1 MSKLFRQESLEHL
14 SSPERLDQL
23 MYVADAKS
31 WIPLSALGALALV
44 TLVWSIF
51 GKIPVTVAGQGII
64 VFPRRVVALQSVGV
78 GQISSINIKVGDEVQ
93 KGQIVAT
100 LSQPDLLK
108 QLQIEKQQLREL
120 QEQDQSSTQ
129 LQNRQSDLQ
138 VESIQQQRRSLQKNI
153 SEVNGLIP
161 TLREKGVTAI
171 RLQRQALEERL
182 LQLNNLSPALEDRLR
197 TRQNL
202 LDRGIITGDQ
212 ALQARQEYLQNLST
226 IADLKAQLKQL
237 DSQEADAQR
246 QYLQNL
252 NSIDDFESKLK
263 DLDSQEARLRQQ
275 VQDSSF
281 NRSNQI
287 QQVKSRIARLEQ
299 QIADNTNVK
308 SEHEGRVLELT
319 ATSGQIVNS
328 GTRLASI
335 DLPDQDQSKK
345 LITIAYF
352 PDQTGRQVSTGM
364 KVQITP
370 SQVKREQFGGIV
382 GKVKM
387 VSPYIPTVQGV
398 NALIGSEEAT
408 RLLLPN
414 GSARVEVF
422 IELEDDSSTRSGY
435 KWSSSKGPDIS
446 LESGTLSTVQVL
458 VEERAPITYILP
470 FLRSTTGIY

>member
-1 MSKLFRQESLEHL
+1 MSRLFRQESLERL

-44 TLVWSIF
+44 ALGWSIF
-51 GKIPVTVAGQGII
+51 GKIPVTVAGQGIV

-78 GQISSINIKVGDEVQ
+78 GQISSINIKVGDDLQ
-93 KGQIVAT
+93 KGQVVAT

-108 QLQIEKQQLREL
+108 QLQIEKQQLKEL

-153 SEVNGLIP
+153 SEVNILIP

-171 RLQRQALEERL
+171 LLQRQALEERL
-182 LQLNNLSPALEDRLR
+182 IQLNNLSPALEDRLK
-197 TRQNL
+197 TRQDL

-212 ALQARQEYLQNLST
+212 VLQARQEYLQNLST

-275 VQDSSF
+275 IQDGSF
-281 NRSNQI
+281 SRSNQI

-299 QIADNTNVK
+299 QIIDNTNVK
-308 SEHEGRVLELT
+308 SEYDGRVLEMT
-319 ATSGQIVNS
+319 ATSGQVVNS

-335 DLPDQDQSKK
+335 DLPEQSKK
-345 LITIAYF
+345 LIAVAYF
-352 PDQTGRQVSTGM
+352 PDQIGRQVLTGM
-364 KVQITP
+364 NVQITP

-382 GKVKM
+382 GKVKV
-387 VSPYIPTVQGV
+387 VSPYIPTIQGV

-414 GSARVEVF
+414 GSAKVEVF
-422 IELEDDSSTRSGY
+422 IELEEDSNTRSGY

>member
-1 MSKLFRQESLEHL
+1 MSRLFRQESLERL

-31 WIPLSALGALALV
+31 WIPLSALGGLALV
-44 TLVWSIF
+44 ALVWSIF
-51 GKIPVTVAGQGII
+51 GKIPVTVSGQGII
-64 VFPRRVVALQSVGV
+64 VFPRRVVSLQSVGT
-78 GQISSINIKVGDEVQ
+78 GQISSIDIKVGDVVE

-120 QEQDQSSTQ
+120 EGQDQSSTQ
-129 LQNRQSDLQ
+129 LQNRQSELQ
-138 VESIQQQRRSLQKNI
+138 VESIQQQRNSLRKNI
-153 SEVNGLIP
+153 SEVNALIP
-161 TLREKGVTAI
+161 TLREKGVVAI

-182 LQLNNLSPALEDRLR
+182 LQLNNLSPALEDRLK

-226 IADLKAQLKQL
+226 IADLKAQLKQI
-237 DSQEADAQR
+237 DSQEADAER

-252 NSIDDFESKLK
+252 NSIDEFESKLK

-275 VQDSSF
+275 TQDSSF
-281 NRSNQI
+281 GRSNQI
-287 QQVKSRIARLEQ
+287 QQVRSRIARLDQ
-299 QIADNTNVK
+299 QIKDNSNVK
-308 SEHEGRVLELT
+308 SEHEGTVLEMT

-335 DLPDQDQSKK
+335 GLPDESKR

-352 PDQTGRQVSTGM
+352 PDQSGRQVLAGM
-364 KVQITP
+364 QVQITP
-370 SQVKREQFGGIV
+370 AQVKREQFGGIL
-382 GKVKM
+382 GKVKL
-387 VSPYIPTVQGV
+387 VSPYIPTIQGV
-398 NALIGSEEAT
+398 TTLIGSEEAT
-408 RLLLPN
+408 RVLLPN
-414 GSARVEVF
+414 GSPQVEVF
-422 IELEDDSSTRSGY
+422 IELEEDSSNRSGY
-435 KWSSSKGPDIS
+435 KWSSSKGPNIS
-446 LESGTLSTVQVL
+446 LDSGTLATVQVL

>member
-1 MSKLFRQESLEHL
+1 MSRLFRQESLERL

-44 TLVWSIF
+44 ALGWSIF
-51 GKIPVTVAGQGII
+51 GKIPVTVAGQGIV

-78 GQISSINIKVGDEVQ
+78 GQISSINIKVGDDLQ
-93 KGQIVAT
+93 KGQVVAT

-153 SEVNGLIP
+153 SEVNILIP

-171 RLQRQALEERL
+171 LLQRQALEERL
-182 LQLNNLSPALEDRLR
+182 VQLNNLSPALEDRLK
-197 TRQNL
+197 TRQDL

-212 ALQARQEYLQNLST
+212 VLQARQEYLQNLSS

-275 VQDSSF
+275 IQDGAFS
-281 NRSNQI
+281 RSNQI

-299 QIADNTNVK
+299 QIIDNTNVK
-308 SEHEGRVLELT
+308 SEYDGRVLEMT
-319 ATSGQIVNS
+319 ATSGQVVNS

-335 DLPDQDQSKK
+335 DLPDQSKK
-345 LITIAYF
+345 LIAVAYF
-352 PDQTGRQVSTGM
+352 PDQIGRQVLTGM
-364 KVQITP
+364 NVQITP

-382 GKVKM
+382 GKVTV
-387 VSPYIPTVQGV
+387 VSPYIPTIQGV

-414 GSARVEVF
+414 GSAKVEVF
-422 IELEDDSSTRSGY
+422 IELEEDSNTRSGY

>member
-1 MSKLFRQESLEHL
+1 MSRLFRQESLERL

-44 TLVWSIF
+44 ALGWSIF
-51 GKIPVTVAGQGII
+51 GKIPVTVAGQGIV

-78 GQISSINIKVGDEVQ
+78 GQISSINIKVGDDLQ
-93 KGQIVAT
+93 KGQVVAT

-153 SEVNGLIP
+153 SEVNILIP

-171 RLQRQALEERL
+171 LLQRQALEERL
-182 LQLNNLSPALEDRLR
+182 VQLNNLSPALEDRLK
-197 TRQNL
+197 TRQDL

-212 ALQARQEYLQNLST
+212 VLQARQEYLQNLST

-275 VQDSSF
+275 IQDGSF
-281 NRSNQI
+281 SRSNQI

-299 QIADNTNVK
+299 QIIDNTNVK
-308 SEHEGRVLELT
+308 SEYDGRVLEMT
-319 ATSGQIVNS
+319 ATSGQVVNS

-335 DLPDQDQSKK
+335 DLPDQSKK
-345 LITIAYF
+345 LIAVAYF
-352 PDQTGRQVSTGM
+352 PDQIGRQVLTGM
-364 KVQITP
+364 NVQITP
-370 SQVKREQFGGIV
+370 SQVKRE
-382 GKVKM
+382 
-387 VSPYIPTVQGV
+387 
-398 NALIGSEEAT
+398 
-408 RLLLPN
+408 
-414 GSARVEVF
+414 
-422 IELEDDSSTRSGY
+422 
-435 KWSSSKGPDIS
+435 
-446 LESGTLSTVQVL
+446 
-458 VEERAPITYILP
+458 
-470 FLRSTTGIY
+470 

>member
-1 MSKLFRQESLEHL
+1 MSRLFRQESLERL

-44 TLVWSIF
+44 ALGWSIF
-51 GKIPVTVAGQGII
+51 GKIPVTVAGQGIV

-78 GQISSINIKVGDEVQ
+78 GQISSINIKVGDDLQ
-93 KGQIVAT
+93 KGQVVAT

-108 QLQIEKQQLREL
+108 QLQIEKQQLKEL

-153 SEVNGLIP
+153 SEVNILIP

-171 RLQRQALEERL
+171 LLQRQALEERL
-182 LQLNNLSPALEDRLR
+182 VQLNNLSPALEDRLK
-197 TRQNL
+197 TRQDL

-212 ALQARQEYLQNLST
+212 VLQARQEYLQNLST

-275 VQDSSF
+275 IQDGSF
-281 NRSNQI
+281 SRSNQI

-299 QIADNTNVK
+299 QIIDNTNVK
-308 SEHEGRVLELT
+308 SEYDGRVLEMT
-319 ATSGQIVNS
+319 ATSGQVVNS

-335 DLPDQDQSKK
+335 DLPDQSKK
-345 LITIAYF
+345 LIAVAYF
-352 PDQTGRQVSTGM
+352 PDQIGRQVLTGM
-364 KVQITP
+364 NVQITP

-382 GKVKM
+382 GKVKV
-387 VSPYIPTVQGV
+387 VSPYIPTIQGV

-414 GSARVEVF
+414 GSAKVEVF
-422 IELEDDSSTRSGY
+422 IELEEDSNTRSGY

>member
-1 MSKLFRQESLEHL
+1 MSRLFRQESLERL

-23 MYVADAKS
+23 MYVADDKS

-44 TLVWSIF
+44 ALGWSIF
-51 GKIPVTVAGQGII
+51 GKIPVTVAGQGIV

-78 GQISSINIKVGDEVQ
+78 GQISSINIKVGDDLQ
-93 KGQIVAT
+93 KGQVVAT

-108 QLQIEKQQLREL
+108 QLQIEKQQLKEL

-153 SEVNGLIP
+153 SEVNILIP

-171 RLQRQALEERL
+171 LLQRQALEERL
-182 LQLNNLSPALEDRLR
+182 VQLNNLSPALEDRLK
-197 TRQNL
+197 TRQDL

-212 ALQARQEYLQNLST
+212 VLQARQEYLQNLST

-275 VQDSSF
+275 IQDGSF
-281 NRSNQI
+281 SRSNQI

-299 QIADNTNVK
+299 QIIDNTNVK
-308 SEHEGRVLELT
+308 SEYDGRVLEMT
-319 ATSGQIVNS
+319 ATSGQVVNS

-335 DLPDQDQSKK
+335 DLPDQSKK
-345 LITIAYF
+345 LIAVAYF
-352 PDQTGRQVSTGM
+352 PDQIGRQVLTGM
-364 KVQITP
+364 NVQITP

-382 GKVKM
+382 GKVKV
-387 VSPYIPTVQGV
+387 VSPYIPTIQGV

-414 GSARVEVF
+414 GSAKVEVF
-422 IELEDDSSTRSGY
+422 IELEEDSNTRSGY